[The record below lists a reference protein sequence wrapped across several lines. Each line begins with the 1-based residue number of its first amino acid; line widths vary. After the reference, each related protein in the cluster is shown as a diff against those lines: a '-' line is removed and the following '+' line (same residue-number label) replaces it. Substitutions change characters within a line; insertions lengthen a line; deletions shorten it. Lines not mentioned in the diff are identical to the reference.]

1 MTNQQELELYQ
12 IKMLFNQ
19 PAAAAAFPEWLQPRQ
34 TKAVQH
40 FHQSL
45 PQYQPTPLLTLPRL
59 AAEGGVQAV
68 LIKNEAE
75 RFGLNAFKA
84 LGSSW
89 AIARLLAERLG
100 LNPETVRL
108 ADLTQPENRSRLA
121 AEKIAFCTATDGN
134 HGRGVAWAAKLLDCP
149 CHIYLPAGAEPERV
163 QAIAQLGAE
172 VLTTELSYD
181 DTVALARKQAEAHG
195 WLLVQDTTLPGYTEI
210 PKLIIQGYST
220 MATEIMAQLQQ
231 QKLPTPTHIFLQ
243 AGVGSMAGGM
253 LAFLAQAMA
262 QSAQPR
268 PKFIIL
274 EPKQVN
280 CCYLATQSGNPAAS
294 VPGVQQTIM
303 AGLNCGTPCSVVM
316 PLLQAQADCFMACP
330 DFVAAH
336 GMRLAN
342 GSQATTAQAPFISGE
357 SGAVALGAIALLL
370 QRPEMAQAREILNI
384 NANSV
389 MLGINTEGAMAPS
402 VWQKI
407 VKEGACPLP

>member
-19 PAAAAAFPEWLQPRQ
+19 PDAAAFPEGLQPRQ

-75 RFGLNAFKA
+75 RFGLNAFKV

-100 LNPETVRL
+100 LNPETVCL
-108 ADLTQPENRSRLA
+108 ADLTQPEIQSRLA
-121 AEKIAFCTATDGN
+121 AEKITFCTATDGN
-134 HGRGVAWAAKLLDCP
+134 HGRGVAWTASLLNCP

-172 VLTTELSYD
+172 VITTELSYD
-181 DTVALARKQAEAHG
+181 DTAALAREQANTHG

-231 QKLPTPTHIFLQ
+231 QELPTPTHIFLQ

-280 CCYLATQSGNPAAS
+280 CCYLAAQSGNPAAS

-342 GSQATTAQAPFISGE
+342 STQAAPFISGE
-357 SGAVALGAIALLL
+357 SGAVALGAIDLLL
-370 QRPEMAQAREILNI
+370 QRPEMAQARQILNI
-384 NANSV
+384 NTNSV

>member
-1 MTNQQELELYQ
+1 
-12 IKMLFNQ
+12 MLF
-19 PAAAAAFPEWLQPRQ
+19 
-34 TKAVQH
+34 
-40 FHQSL
+40 
-45 PQYQPTPLLTLPRL
+45 
-59 AAEGGVQAV
+59 
-68 LIKNEAE
+68 
-75 RFGLNAFKA
+75 
-84 LGSSW
+84 
-89 AIARLLAERLG
+89 
-100 LNPETVRL
+100 
-108 ADLTQPENRSRLA
+108 RS
-121 AEKIAFCTATDGN
+121 
-134 HGRGVAWAAKLLDCP
+134 
-149 CHIYLPAGAEPERV
+149 
-163 QAIAQLGAE
+163 
-172 VLTTELSYD
+172 
-181 DTVALARKQAEAHG
+181 
-195 WLLVQDTTLPGYTEI
+195 YTEI

-231 QKLPTPTHIFLQ
+231 QELPTPTHIFLQ

-262 QSAQPR
+262 QSAQPH

-280 CCYLATQSGNPAAS
+280 CCYLAAQSGNPAAS

-342 GSQATTAQAPFISGE
+342 STQAAPFISGE
-357 SGAVALGAIALLL
+357 SGAVALGAIDLLL
-370 QRPEMAQAREILNI
+370 QRPEMAQARQILNI
-384 NANSV
+384 NTNSV

>member
-19 PAAAAAFPEWLQPRQ
+19 PDAAAFPEWLQPRQ

-100 LNPETVRL
+100 LNPETVCL
-108 ADLTQPENRSRLA
+108 ADLTQPEIQSRLA
-121 AEKIAFCTATDGN
+121 AEKITFCTATDGN
-134 HGRGVAWAAKLLDCP
+134 HGRGVAWTASLLNCP
-149 CHIYLPAGAEPERV
+149 CHIYMPAGAETERV

-172 VLTTELSYD
+172 IITTELSYD
-181 DTVALARKQAEAHG
+181 DTAALAREQANTHG

-231 QKLPTPTHIFLQ
+231 QELPTPTHIFLQ

-262 QSAQPR
+262 QSAQPH

-280 CCYLATQSGNPAAS
+280 CCYLAAQSGNPAAS

-342 GSQATTAQAPFISGE
+342 STQAAPFISGE
-357 SGAVALGAIALLL
+357 SGAVALGAIDLLL
-370 QRPEMAQAREILNI
+370 QRPEMAQARQILNI
-384 NANSV
+384 NTNSV